1 MAFSEVQKKVKQ
13 SNIDKKLAK
22 RQLWIE
28 YAKGAMIVLVFLVGV
43 AFVSNFINI
52 YFAVKYGFG
61 SNERPWYSNF
71 VLIFSMIAYLV
82 LFVSVYKK
90 LGFRV
95 TDKIDDLKTII
106 DDLD

>member
-28 YAKGAMIVLVFLVGV
+28 YAKGAMIVLVFLMGV
-43 AFVSNFINI
+43 ALVSNLVNI

-61 SNERPWYSNF
+61 LNERPWYSNM
-71 VLIFSMIAYLV
+71 VLLLSIIAYLG
-82 LFVSVYKK
+82 LFVSGYKI
-90 LGFRV
+90 LGLKV